1 MGQYASTS
9 TKTGKKGL
17 ILICYF
23 ELNLHPWKKRSRS
36 PSESYYAIF
45 NTPFVTNFG
54 ARRNISASPYL
65 LDSHKDNPMNLLI
78 GHNEGAAS
86 FKYFQNS
93 WDCLC
98 EYVNPRDK
106 EMLRL
111 GMGFN

>member
-1 MGQYASTS
+1 MPD
-9 TKTGKKGL
+9 
-17 ILICYF
+17 
-23 ELNLHPWKKRSRS
+23 E
-36 PSESYYAIF
+36 
-45 NTPFVTNFG
+45 
-54 ARRNISASPYL
+54 ASPYL
-65 LDSHKDNPMNLLI
+65 LDLHKDNPMKLVI

-111 GMGFN
+111 GIGIYNRRVDTLDVINIKTLRKVLEVPRSFCC